1 METSRSS
8 PAWLARSGIPIS
20 MALIRE
26 DHRARFLGERL
37 ERLCMSQCFIGHEGL
52 LAIAT
57 QCSLRASIHRYL
69 RRLLPTIMPKPSG
82 LLEVDLSIFIPG
94 EDGIPGKAMRAI
106 CQRCTR
112 LEKRNP
118 DGNHLGDKNVAHIV
132 SCDRLQHLRLQVN
145 NLTDAVVPA
154 PMRLRHLSTLAL
166 VSNDGQSFRDCVPVR
181 PRVRERTETQSY
193 SKTRGDSAAVDG
205 AHARTQPVRRTHN
218 GDRVR
223 RGAPIRARA
232 SAEIAYSK

>member
-8 PAWLARSGIPIS
+8 PAWLARYPWLSSAKII
-20 MALIRE
+20 
-26 DHRARFLGERL
+26 ARFLGERL
-37 ERLCMSQCFIGHEGL
+37 ERLSTSQCFIGHEGL

-57 QCSLRASIHRYL
+57 QCSSLVALDIPSEADRPAGTRPEHIHPRGRRYPGGGDARDL
-69 RRLLPTIMPKPSG
+69 PVLHEAGEAQPGRQSSRRQERRP
-82 LLEVDLSIFIPG
+82 
-94 EDGIPGKAMRAI
+94 
-106 CQRCTR
+106 
-112 LEKRNP
+112 
-118 DGNHLGDKNVAHIV
+118 HL
-132 SCDRLQHLRLQVN
+132 SCDRLRHLRPQVN